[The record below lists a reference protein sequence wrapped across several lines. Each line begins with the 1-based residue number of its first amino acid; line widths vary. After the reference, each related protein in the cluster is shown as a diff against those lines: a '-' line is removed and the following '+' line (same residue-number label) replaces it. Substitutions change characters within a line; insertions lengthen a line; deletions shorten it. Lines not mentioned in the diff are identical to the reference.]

1 MKYLVDYAIGIKKS
15 KDFKNKENVFEIYS
29 HRLFIEIKY
38 ILDNLE

>member
-15 KDFKNKENVFEIYS
+15 KDFKNKENAFEIYS
-29 HRLFIEIKY
+29 HRLFEEIKY